1 MAHTLPELPYPKDA
15 LAPAISA
22 ETLEYHHDKH
32 HAAYVAKLN
41 ELVAGTEFEDA
52 PLEDVVKKASGPT
65 FNQAAQIW
73 NHTFYFRCM
82 KPGGP
87 AAPSG
92 ALAAA
97 LDSAFGSLDGFKER
111 FATAAVGLFGSGWAW
126 LVQESGGG
134 LAIVQASNAGNP
146 MTEQKNPLLTCDV
159 WEHAYYIDYRNLR
172 PKYVEAFLGLVD
184 WGFVAANLK

>member
-1 MAHTLPELPYPKDA
+1 MAFTLPELPYPKDA
-15 LAPAISA
+15 LSPAISA

-41 ELVAGTEFEDA
+41 ELVAGTEFEGA
-52 PLEDVVKKASGPT
+52 PLEDIVTKTSGPT

-73 NHTFYFRCM
+73 NHNFYFQCM
-82 KPGGP
+82 KPGG
-87 AAPSG
+87 AGAPDG
-92 ALAAA
+92 ALAEAI
-97 LDSAFGSLDGFKER
+97 DSSFGSLDGFKEQ
-111 FATAAVGLFGSGWAW
+111 FTNAAVGLFGSGWAW
-126 LVQESGGG
+126 LVQEGGGG

-146 MTEQKNPLLTCDV
+146 MTDQKNPLLVCDV